1 MIGTASL
8 QPHDGITSLKDAFD
22 PPKTQAAV
30 APSWHPRSVNRT
42 LNDDLASVEEVDGE
56 GKVDLQTA
64 GLLRAWQQLK
74 VAKGHGAHS
83 SRLMDDI
90 INIAKTKKVDSSAL
104 LHMQH
109 KEILGGGRE
118 NLMDSIS
125 STSKAARRA
134 AAVDSDASF
143 SDVGSDDEYEQGEDD
158 WYESQYTKK
167 KSNVK
172 PPEPVVQEEE
182 APPAN
187 DSLIEE
193 EDLHIVAF
201 GAKSF
206 LDEIG
211 GQSVGTET
219 VKQTQHER
227 ALRKEH
233 RQNSSSDQS
242 NALLPLPEVDPDS
255 LEGMYGS
262 SLPDRLHPE
271 VSEPEPT
278 Q

>member
-1 MIGTASL
+1 MLSTL
-8 QPHDGITSLKDAFD
+8 E
-22 PPKTQAAV
+22 KTQAAV
-30 APSWHPRSVNRT
+30 APSSHPRSVNGT
-42 LNDDLASVEEVDGE
+42 LNDDLSSVEEVNGE
-56 GKVDLQTA
+56 EKLDAQTA

-74 VAKGHGAHS
+74 LAKGRGAAHS

-90 INIAKTKKVDSSAL
+90 ISIAKTKKIDPSAL

-109 KEILGGGRE
+109 KEVLGAGRE
-118 NLMDSIS
+118 NLMDSIG

-134 AAVDSDASF
+134 AVVDSDASF

-158 WYESQYTKK
+158 WYLSQYTKK
-167 KSNVK
+167 QSNVK
-172 PPEPVVQEEE
+172 PPEPVAQEEE

-233 RQNSSSDQS
+233 RQNSVSDHS

-262 SLPDRLHPE
+262 SLPDRFLPH
-271 VSEPEPT
+271 VSEPEPI